1 MQFSWSGAIIPRVRH
16 SATLPHPTRE
26 PAHLKRHIRR
36 PGNIFYGWYLVAIS
50 SFLLMLMAT
59 TVFQGVGTFF
69 VALERTF
76 GWNRATLSGAFSLSR
91 AEGALLGPFEGYL
104 TDRFGTR
111 RMVVIG
117 YLIMGA
123 GFIWYSYIQ
132 EIWHFYA
139 AYLVISLGSGVGG
152 WLPMVALINNW
163 FSRRRALAMS
173 VAVTGIQFGGF
184 LVPIMAWG
192 IENHGFRIVTLWIG
206 VILIAVAL
214 PASRYIRN
222 RPEEQGLLPDGEPA
236 IPAAGADARV
246 GSAATSDAATDRA
259 SGSEDMTLRQALR
272 TPSFW
277 IIAVCRLT
285 SVVSI
290 VSLAVHLVP
299 KLTDAGMSLVAANFI
314 VLLYTAAAMPA
325 GLFAGYLAD
334 RTSNVLVL
342 FVCMLLQAVAV
353 AIIAVGDSLP
363 MALLFAV
370 LWGVGFGGRVP
381 LLTSIIGEFFGRKNF
396 GTILGVNMIPSN
408 IAMIFAPLFAGYM
421 FDVTQSYLIPFA
433 AFAALGF
440 VGAFL
445 ILLARAPQRR
455 D

>member
-1 MQFSWSGAIIPRVRH
+1 M
-16 SATLPHPTRE
+16 
-26 PAHLKRHIRR
+26 KRHIRR

-76 GWNRATLSGAFSLSR
+76 GWSRTTLSGAFSLSR
-91 AEGALLGPFEGYL
+91 AEGALLGPFEGLL

-132 EIWHFYA
+132 EIWHFYV
-139 AYLVISLGSGVGG
+139 AYLAISLGSGVGG

-192 IENHGFRIVTLWIG
+192 IENHGFRVVTLWIG
-206 VILIAVAL
+206 IILIAVAL

-222 RPEEQGLLPDGEPA
+222 RPEDQGLLPDGEPA
-236 IPAAGADARV
+236 IPAAATP
-246 GSAATSDAATDRA
+246 SAASGASENPESPAIAASSA
-259 SGSEDMTLRQALR
+259 GGSEDMTLREALR
-272 TPSFW
+272 TPAFW

-325 GLFAGYLAD
+325 GLVAGYLAD

-381 LLTSIIGEFFGRKNF
+381 LLTAIIGEFFGRRNF

-433 AFAALGF
+433 AFAILGF

-445 ILLARAPQRR
+445 ILLARAPGRVGTGE
-455 D
+455 

>member
-1 MQFSWSGAIIPRVRH
+1 
-16 SATLPHPTRE
+16 
-26 PAHLKRHIRR
+26 
-36 PGNIFYGWYLVAIS
+36 
-50 SFLLMLMAT
+50 MLMAT

-76 GWNRATLSGAFSLSR
+76 GWNRTTLSGAFSLSR

-104 TDRFGTR
+104 TDRFGAR

-139 AYLVISLGSGVGG
+139 AYLAISLGSGVGG

-163 FSRRRALAMS
+163 FARRRALAMS

-192 IENHGFRIVTLWIG
+192 IENHGFRVVTFWIG
-206 VILIAVAL
+206 VVLIASAL

-222 RPEEQGLLPDGEPA
+222 RPEEQGLLPDGERA
-236 IPAAGADARV
+236 LTAA
-246 GSAATSDAATDRA
+246 SA
-259 SGSEDMTLRQALR
+259 SGGESERAQDDADDSGDMTLREALR
-272 TPSFW
+272 TPAFW

-325 GLFAGYLAD
+325 GLVAGYLAD

-342 FVCMLLQAVAV
+342 FACMLLQAVAV

-381 LLTSIIGEFFGRKNF
+381 LLTAIIGEFFGRKHF

-421 FDVTQSYLIPFA
+421 FDETQSYLVPFA
-433 AFAALGF
+433 AFAVLGF
-440 VGAFL
+440 AGAFM
-445 ILLARAPQRR
+445 ILLARGAGRR
-455 D
+455 VAR

>member
-1 MQFSWSGAIIPRVRH
+1 
-16 SATLPHPTRE
+16 
-26 PAHLKRHIRR
+26 
-36 PGNIFYGWYLVAIS
+36 
-50 SFLLMLMAT
+50 MLMAT

-76 GWNRATLSGAFSLSR
+76 GWNRTTLSGAFSLSR
-91 AEGALLGPFEGYL
+91 AEGALLGPFEGFL

-117 YLIMGA
+117 YLIMGG

-139 AYLVISLGSGVGG
+139 AYLAISLGSGIGG

-163 FSRRRALAMS
+163 FRRRRALAMS

-192 IENHGFRIVTLWIG
+192 IENHGFRVVTLWIG
-206 VILIAVAL
+206 VILIVVAL

-222 RPEEQGLLPDGEPA
+222 RPEDQGLLPDGERAMPA
-236 IPAAGADARV
+236 QAAPAAESRPDAQGNPSNDEPATPAPESAD
-246 GSAATSDAATDRA
+246 D
-259 SGSEDMTLRQALR
+259 SEDMTLRQALR
-272 TPSFW
+272 TVSFW
-277 IIAVCRLT
+277 VIAICRLT

-299 KLTDAGMSLVAANFI
+299 KLTDGGMSLVAANFI

-325 GLFAGYLAD
+325 GLVAGYLAD

-353 AIIAVGDSLP
+353 AIIAVSDSLP
-363 MALLFAV
+363 MALLFAL

-381 LLTSIIGEFFGRKNF
+381 LLTAIIGEFFGRKNF

-421 FDVTQSYLIPFA
+421 FDATQSYLIPFA
-433 AFAALGF
+433 ALGL

-445 ILLARAPQRR
+445 ILLARTPSRGR
-455 D
+455 

>member
-1 MQFSWSGAIIPRVRH
+1 M
-16 SATLPHPTRE
+16 
-26 PAHLKRHIRR
+26 KRHIRR

-76 GWNRATLSGAFSLSR
+76 GWNRTILSGAFSLSR
-91 AEGALLGPFEGYL
+91 AEGALLGPFEGLL

-132 EIWHFYA
+132 EIWHFYV
-139 AYLVISLGSGVGG
+139 AYLAISLGSGVGG

-192 IENHGFRIVTLWIG
+192 IENHGFRVVTLWIG
-206 VILIAVAL
+206 IILIAVAL

-236 IPAAGADARV
+236 IPAAATP
-246 GSAATSDAATDRA
+246 SAASGA
-259 SGSEDMTLRQALR
+259 SENPESPAIASSSAGGSEDMTLREALR
-272 TPSFW
+272 TPAFW

-325 GLFAGYLAD
+325 GLVAGYLAD

-353 AIIAVGDSLP
+353 AIIAVGDSLV

-381 LLTSIIGEFFGRKNF
+381 LLTAIIGEFFGRRNF

-433 AFAALGF
+433 AFAILGF

-445 ILLARAPQRR
+445 ILLARAPGRVGTGE
-455 D
+455 

>member
-1 MQFSWSGAIIPRVRH
+1 
-16 SATLPHPTRE
+16 
-26 PAHLKRHIRR
+26 
-36 PGNIFYGWYLVAIS
+36 
-50 SFLLMLMAT
+50 MLMAT

-76 GWNRATLSGAFSLSR
+76 GWNRTTLSGAFSLSR
-91 AEGALLGPFEGYL
+91 AEGALLGPFEGFL

-139 AYLVISLGSGVGG
+139 AYLAISLGSGVGG

-192 IENHGFRIVTLWIG
+192 IENHGFRVVTLWIG

-222 RPEEQGLLPDGEPA
+222 RPEDQGLLPDGET
-236 IPAAGADARV
+236 AAL
-246 GSAATSDAATDRA
+246 ATSAPARADDASPDRA
-259 SGSEDMTLRQALR
+259 HDTEDMTLRQALR
-272 TPSFW
+272 TPAFW
-277 IIAVCRLT
+277 IIAVARLT

-325 GLFAGYLAD
+325 GLVAGYLAD

-353 AIIAVGDSLP
+353 VIIAVGDSLP

-381 LLTSIIGEFFGRKNF
+381 LLTSIIGEFFGRRNF

-440 VGAFL
+440 VGAFM

>member
-1 MQFSWSGAIIPRVRH
+1 
-16 SATLPHPTRE
+16 
-26 PAHLKRHIRR
+26 
-36 PGNIFYGWYLVAIS
+36 
-50 SFLLMLMAT
+50 MLMAT

-76 GWNRATLSGAFSLSR
+76 GWNRTTLSGAFSLSR
-91 AEGALLGPFEGYL
+91 AEGALLGPFEGLL
-104 TDRFGTR
+104 TDKFGTR

-117 YLIMGA
+117 YVIMGA

-132 EIWHFYA
+132 EIWHFYL
-139 AYLVISLGSGVGG
+139 AYLAISLGSGVGG

-206 VILIAVAL
+206 IILIAVAL

-222 RPEEQGLLPDGEPA
+222 RPEDQGLLPDGETPA
-236 IPAAGADARV
+236 PVASAPTRAADASPGR
-246 GSAATSDAATDRA
+246 GRDT
-259 SGSEDMTLRQALR
+259 EDMTLRQALR
-272 TPSFW
+272 TASFW
-277 IIAVCRLT
+277 IIAVARLA

-325 GLFAGYLAD
+325 GLVAGYLAD
-334 RTSNVLVL
+334 RSSNVLVL

-353 AIIAVGDSLP
+353 AVIAVGDSLP

-381 LLTSIIGEFFGRKNF
+381 LLTAIVGEFFGRKNF

-433 AFAALGF
+433 TFAALGF
-440 VGAFL
+440 VGAFM
-445 ILLARAPQRR
+445 ILLARAPGRSR
-455 D
+455 

>member
-1 MQFSWSGAIIPRVRH
+1 
-16 SATLPHPTRE
+16 
-26 PAHLKRHIRR
+26 
-36 PGNIFYGWYLVAIS
+36 
-50 SFLLMLMAT
+50 MAT
-59 TVFQGVGTFF
+59 TVFRSVGTFF
-69 VALERTF
+69 FALEHTF
-76 GWNRATLSGAFSLSR
+76 GWSRATLSGAFSFSL
-91 AEGALLGPFEGYL
+91 AGGLLLGGPFESLLIGFL
-104 TDRFGTR
+104 TDKFGTR

-123 GFIWYSYIQ
+123 GFIWYSQIQ
-132 EIWHFYA
+132 EIWHLYA
-139 AYLVISLGSGVGG
+139 AYLAISLGSGISG
-152 WLPMVALINNW
+152 WLPMAALINNW
-163 FSRRRALAMS
+163 FRRRRALAMS
-173 VAVTGIQFGGF
+173 VAVSGMQIGGF
-184 LVPIMAWG
+184 LAPIMVWG
-192 IENHGFRIVTLWIG
+192 VENHGFRVVSLCIG
-206 VILIAVAL
+206 IMLIAVAL
-214 PASRYIRN
+214 LGFLYIRN
-222 RPEEQGLLPDGEPA
+222 RPEEQNLTPDGEPA
-236 IPAAGADARV
+236 IPAAATP
-246 GSAATSDAATDRA
+246 SAA
-259 SGSEDMTLRQALR
+259 SGDSADMTLRRALR
-272 TPSFW
+272 TPAFW

-299 KLTDAGMSLVAANFI
+299 KLTDAGMSLSAANFI

-325 GLFAGYLAD
+325 GLVAGYLAD

-381 LLTSIIGEFFGRKNF
+381 LLTAIIGEFFGRRNF

-433 AFAALGF
+433 AFAILGF

-445 ILLARAPQRR
+445 ILLARAPRR
-455 D
+455 TI